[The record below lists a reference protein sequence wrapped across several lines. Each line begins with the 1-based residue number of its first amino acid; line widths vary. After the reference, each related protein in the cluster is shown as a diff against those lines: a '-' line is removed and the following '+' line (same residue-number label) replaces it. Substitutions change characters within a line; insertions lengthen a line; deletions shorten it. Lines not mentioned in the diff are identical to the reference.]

1 MNHIHMMYKLRKNL
15 QTTLYNNYQ
24 ETFKRYYRQ
33 FEDSNVFLL
42 TEGHIQLLMYDKMT
56 LDKNKNLE
64 VAL

>member
-1 MNHIHMMYKLRKNL
+1 MMYKSQKNH

-56 LDKNKNLE
+56 LDKNKKLE

>member
-1 MNHIHMMYKLRKNL
+1 MMYKSQRNH

-33 FEDSNVFLL
+33 IEDSNVFLL

>member
-1 MNHIHMMYKLRKNL
+1 MMYKSQKNH

-33 FEDSNVFLL
+33 IEDSNVFLL

>member
-1 MNHIHMMYKLRKNL
+1 MMYKSQKNH
-15 QTTLYNNYQ
+15 QTTLYNNCQ

-33 FEDSNVFLL
+33 IEDSNVFLL

-56 LDKNKNLE
+56 LDKIKNLE

>member
-1 MNHIHMMYKLRKNL
+1 MMYKLRKNL